1 MKRPKEKAESRDPAV
16 THATRER
23 DTQTDRNILDPL
35 IFGKRIYRI
44 RQFFYRTMAG
54 ACDFLAEWQAHDA
67 EAKRTQVFQLISWRE
82 RLLIRGG
89 LR

>member
-1 MKRPKEKAESRDPAV
+1 MKRQKKKAGDPHPGT
-16 THATRER
+16 THGAHERNHKPEENISQSSAT
-23 DTQTDRNILDPL
+23 
-35 IFGKRIYRI
+35 GKRNNRI
-44 RQFFYRTMAG
+44 RQIFYRTLAG
-54 ACDFLAEWQAHDA
+54 ACDFLAEWQADDA

>member
-1 MKRPKEKAESRDPAV
+1 MKQAIKIGQALTWPKRIV
-16 THATRER
+16 TRER
-23 DTQTDRNILDPL
+23 NHKPEENISQSSAT
-35 IFGKRIYRI
+35 GKRNNRI
-44 RQFFYRTMAG
+44 RQIFYRTLAG
-54 ACDFLAEWQAHDA
+54 ACDFLAEWQADDA